1 MADPQPSAHL
11 IPGEKL
17 CALTGFTDRWHRDL
31 AKRGYFPPPDNG
43 QFHFFATIKGLLR
56 YFREQ
61 AEKSRED
68 IEVARKEKLDKENI
82 LLQLKID
89 EAERRLVPLAAV
101 ETAWEFIIV
110 ELRQGIQSAPLSDTE
125 KRILLD
131 RLQKIPI
138 DDYFRK
144 SNPAD
149 DAPDGATSANS
160 ATA

>member
-1 MADPQPSAHL
+1 MNEIPALVSAEHL
-11 IPGEKL
+11 V
-17 CALTGFTDRWHRDL
+17 ALTGFTDRWLRDL
-31 AKRGYFPPPDNG
+31 AKRGYYSPPEHG
-43 QFHFFATIKGLLR
+43 QYAFVQTVKGLIR

-68 IEVARKEKLDKENI
+68 IEVARKQKLDKENI

-89 EAERRLVPLAAV
+89 EAERRLVPLASV
-101 ETAWEFIIV
+101 ETAWEFVIV

-149 DAPDGATSANS
+149 DAADGATSAN
-160 ATA
+160 AAAA

>member
-1 MADPQPSAHL
+1 MPDPQPSSHL
-11 IPGEKL
+11 IPGDKL

-110 ELRQGIQSAPLSDTE
+110 ELRQGIQSAPMPEHE
-125 KRILLD
+125 KRTLLD

-149 DAPDGATSANS
+149 DAADASPVADTGPG
-160 ATA
+160 